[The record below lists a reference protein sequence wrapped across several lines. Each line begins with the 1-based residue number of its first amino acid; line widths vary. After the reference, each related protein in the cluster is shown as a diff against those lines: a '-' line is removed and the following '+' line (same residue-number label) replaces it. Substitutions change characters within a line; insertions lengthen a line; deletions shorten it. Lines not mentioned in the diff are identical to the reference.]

1 MLAASSVCLLSH
13 CGGGSDTTPEEGD
26 ASGEA
31 DAGADSS
38 RDSTVG
44 PGEDAT
50 GDVASR
56 SDGADEADAID
67 ATVDAS
73 TSDAADG
80 GADAPS
86 SIQQDGANDA
96 QQDAAIDAP
105 SDVQQDA
112 ALDAPFDAQQDG
124 ASDAAS
130 DAAPDAAPPISCD
143 AQTPCADSGTLTCC
157 SGFCVDTSKDPTN
170 CGQCGNACSL
180 TQFCNGTGCDDA
192 ILANVCDNPLGT
204 IVLDPYPVDDE
215 AGIAMG
221 TALTSYCLSPPTL
234 VQRNQ
239 TAGGVVDPVTGRPIT
254 GVGNTF
260 IAGGGSFGQ
269 NGIAYIELSAPISP
283 VYLHTDGTTAHI
295 TVRAT
300 GMDVVDTLN
309 ANLTAQH
316 DFFYVQLAIEPQSGT
331 LCFSAVGIEAPG
343 TQAAGY
349 YVSAVIGPA
358 LSTYTKTWYVYEWTD
373 TNGDSIADNGDT
385 FAMVASGP

>member
-1 MLAASSVCLLSH
+1 MLAASSVCLLPH
-13 CGGGSDTTPEEGD
+13 CGGGPDATPGKDD

-38 RDSTVG
+38 LDSTVG
-44 PGEDAT
+44 QGVDAP
-50 GDVASR
+50 GDVAPG
-56 SDGADEADAID
+56 SDGANEAGAID

-86 SIQQDGANDA
+86 SVQPDGSNDA
-96 QQDAAIDAP
+96 QQDAPSDAQQDAP
-105 SDVQQDA
+105 SD
-112 ALDAPFDAQQDG
+112 APSDAQQDG

-130 DAAPDAAPPISCD
+130 DAAPDAAPLISCD
-143 AQTPCADSGTLTCC
+143 AQTPCADSGALTCC
-157 SGFCVDTSKDPTN
+157 GGFCVDTSKDPAN
-170 CGQCGNACSL
+170 CGQCGNACSV
-180 TQFCNGTGCDDA
+180 TQFCDGTGCDDA
-192 ILANVCDNPLGT
+192 ILANVCDNPSGT
-204 IVLDPYPVDDE
+204 VVLDPYAVDDQ

-221 TALTSYCLSPPTL
+221 TALTSYCVSPPTL
-234 VQRNQ
+234 VQLSQ
-239 TAGGVVDPVTGRPIT
+239 DAGGVVDPGTGRPIT

-300 GMDVVDTLN
+300 ATDVVDTLN

-316 DFFYVQLAIEPQSGT
+316 DFFYVQLAVEPQSGT

-358 LSTYTKTWYVYEWTD
+358 LSTYTKTWYVFEWAD
-373 TNGDSIADNGDT
+373 TNVDSTADDGDT
-385 FAMVASGP
+385 FTLLASGP